1 MKTRSILKRQQG
13 VSLLEVLISVVVL
26 SIGLLGL
33 AGLQAVSL
41 RNNAS
46 AYQRGLATMLAYDVI
61 DRMRADLPNCAS
73 YAVAFG
79 ADGNGDVADWKD
91 GVEAALPGGDARVV
105 MANGLITVTIR
116 WDDDRNAGNYD
127 LTTQTTLPIA
137 TVPPAPPFSTCT

>member
-1 MKTRSILKRQQG
+1 MNTHSMSTLSTLKRQQG

-33 AGLQAVSL
+33 AGLQTVSL

-61 DRMRADLPNCAS
+61 DRMRADLPNCANF
-73 YAVAFG
+73 AVAFG
-79 ADGNGDVADWKD
+79 DDGNGDVADWK
-91 GVEAALPGGDARVV
+91 GAVEAALPGGDARVV

-116 WDDDRNAGNYD
+116 WDDNRNAVPYSF
-127 LTTQTTLPIA
+127 TTQTTLP
-137 TVPPAPPFSTCT
+137 TTAPSTCT

>member
-1 MKTRSILKRQQG
+1 MKIRTAFKRQQG

-41 RNNAS
+41 KNNTS

-61 DRMRADLPNCAS
+61 DRMRADLPGCAS

-79 ADGNGDVADWKD
+79 VDGAGDVQTWKN
-91 GVEAALPGGDARVV
+91 GVKAALPGGNAQVV
-105 MANGLITVTIR
+105 IAAGTVTVTIQ
-116 WDDDRNAGNYD
+116 WDDNRDAVPIQF
-127 LTTQTTLPIA
+127 TTQTTLPTA
-137 TVPPAPPFSTCT
+137 APSTCT